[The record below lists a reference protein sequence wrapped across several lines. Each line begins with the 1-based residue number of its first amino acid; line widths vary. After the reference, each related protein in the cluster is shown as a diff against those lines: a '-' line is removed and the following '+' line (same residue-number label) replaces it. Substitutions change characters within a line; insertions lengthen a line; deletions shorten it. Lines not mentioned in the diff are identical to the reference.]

1 MRELPRGPVR
11 IARKGGS
18 APCQVATVLYRCFP
32 KNLKA
37 SVWRWV
43 WSYEDLEAG
52 GGTEPL
58 KLPAYMAAT

>member
-1 MRELPRGPVR
+1 M
-11 IARKGGS
+11 S
-18 APCQVATVLYRCFP
+18 CQVVTVLYRCFP

-37 SVWRWV
+37 GACRRAV
-43 WSYEDLEAG
+43 SYEDFEAS

>member
-1 MRELPRGPVR
+1 M
-11 IARKGGS
+11 
-18 APCQVATVLYRCFP
+18 PCQVVTALYRCFP

-37 SVWRWV
+37 GACRQA
-43 WSYEDLEAG
+43 WSYEDLEAN

>member
-1 MRELPRGPVR
+1 MRESPRGLVR

-18 APCQVATVLYRCFP
+18 VPCQVVTVLYRCFP

-37 SVWRWV
+37 GVWRWA
-43 WSYEDLEAG
+43 WSYEDLEG
-52 GGTEPL
+52 GGGPKPL